1 MTIGER
7 IKYRRKELG
16 LTVDEVAERLGKNR
30 ATIYRYESNDIE
42 KLPTPILEPLAT
54 VLNTTPAYLMGW
66 TEQKESTPTDSNGRS
81 AIVEKINSLS
91 DSQLDKLS
99 GYLDA
104 LIDK

>member
-1 MTIGER
+1 MLNL
-7 IKYRRKELG
+7 KQRRLELG
-16 LTVDEVAERLGKNR
+16 LTMLDVAKIVGVSE
-30 ATIYRYESNDIE
+30 ATICRYESGNIRNMRQNRI
-42 KLPTPILEPLAT
+42 KLYAQALQVPPSAFIDDDA
-54 VLNTTPAYLMGW
+54 
-66 TEQKESTPTDSNGRS
+66 EQKESTPTDSNGRS